1 LRRHGDDAKVREP
14 TLDLLERGL
23 SHIRKVVG
31 STLVTY
37 RRGGAN
43 NSLRSVDIDDLRL
56 LIEPEAS
63 RKGLQIDWINDLR
76 GVSSVAVESV
86 RQVVLNLLI
95 NACAATPVG
104 GTIHLRA
111 CATETALTI
120 EVGDQGPGL
129 PDDLAKYLVGH
140 SDEARGTGRG
150 LGLWIVRRLV
160 ADEDG
165 EIRAIQENG
174 LSTLIRVTWPFRESA
189 SRFEIAKDSVSVGAI
204 HAE

>member
-1 LRRHGDDAKVREP
+1 
-14 TLDLLERGL
+14 
-23 SHIRKVVG
+23 
-31 STLVTY
+31 
-37 RRGGAN
+37 
-43 NSLRSVDIDDLRL
+43 L

-63 RKGLQIDWINDLR
+63 RKRLQIAWVNDLH
-76 GVSSVAVESV
+76 GALPVVIESV

-95 NACAATPVG
+95 NACAATPAG
-104 GTIHLRA
+104 GTVHLRA
-111 CATETALTI
+111 RAMESALSI

-140 SDEARGTGRG
+140 SGEAPGTGGG

-165 EIRAIQENG
+165 EIRIIQEEG
-174 LSTLIRVTWPFRESA
+174 FSTLIRVTWPFRENL
-189 SRFEIAKDSVSVGAI
+189 SRFDRTKDTVGMEAI